1 MTLRHLRSALAATL
15 ASTVAA
21 GAMAA
26 VAIVSVHAQ
35 EGARPAQAAARPTPR
50 TADGHPDLSGV
61 WIAGNRAI
69 RTDDSSSIKVILPLE
84 GINPDKD
91 NVFAALDRISVAE
104 RSKDANKPPYKPEL
118 AAKVKDLSDRQSQE
132 DPAVYCKPA
141 GVPRMGA
148 PSQIL
153 QMPGQVVFLY
163 ATNLFRLVPTDGRAH
178 RTDIDT
184 SYMGDSVG
192 RWDGD
197 TLVVDVNN
205 LNDDTWLG
213 PDGYFHTEAIHVV
226 ERLTRNGDTLTY
238 QATVED
244 PNVFTRP
251 WAMNARTL
259 RLGTRPLEEGPP
271 CVEKDAE
278 HLVTLDHH

>member
-1 MTLRHLRSALAATL
+1 
-15 ASTVAA
+15 
-21 GAMAA
+21 
-26 VAIVSVHAQ
+26 
-35 EGARPAQAAARPTPR
+35 
-50 TADGHPDLSGV
+50 
-61 WIAGNRAI
+61 
-69 RTDDSSSIKVILPLE
+69 
-84 GINPDKD
+84 
-91 NVFAALDRISVAE
+91 
-104 RSKDANKPPYKPEL
+104 
-118 AAKVKDLSDRQSQE
+118 
-132 DPAVYCKPA
+132 
-141 GVPRMGA
+141 MGP

-163 ATNLFRLVPTDGRAH
+163 ATNLFRLVPTDGRPH

-192 RWDGD
+192 HWDGD

-213 PDGYFHTEAIHVV
+213 PDGYFHTDAMHVI
-226 ERLTRNGDTLTY
+226 ERLTRNGDAMTY

-251 WAMNARTL
+251 WVMNARTM